1 MTVVD
6 PIADFLAR
14 MRNAQMARHTDLTL
28 PYSKIKH
35 EIANVMLKNKFLA
48 AVEKVETGK
57 FPELKVTLPEKKLDL
72 TRISHCG
79 QRQYAGKT
87 DIKKVKNGYGIAIL
101 STSSG
106 VMTGYEAHARGIG
119 GELLCEVS

>member
-1 MTVVD
+1 MTVID

-35 EIANVMLKNKFLA
+35 EIANVMLKNNFLT
-48 AVEKVETGK
+48 AVEKIETEK
-57 FPELKVTLPEKKLDL
+57 FPELKVTFPEKKLEL
-72 TRISHCG
+72 KRVSHCG
-79 QRQYAGKT
+79 QRQYAGKA

-101 STSSG
+101 STSAG

-119 GELLCEVS
+119 GELLCEIG